1 MIRYLLRQTAFV
13 VAALLLAVPMSACA
27 GQPAEGL
34 RERAAQALRTGNYD
48 EARSMYEGLVGRS
61 DAIAADRRG
70 LIAVLIETGGY
81 EEAERRARAFTSTA
95 DSAALLVPLGDV
107 LLARGKRAG
116 ADSAFHRA
124 VAAGSPDSLTARLRL
139 ALNQLA
145 RAEREEAYRALDRFI
160 DVFNSAGPRRLTSA
174 ELVAV
179 GTAVRTL
186 GARDPQLYKDALTAY
201 DAAIAMDSLAW
212 EPRLLVGELFLEK
225 YNAPDARSS
234 FEEVLAINA
243 HHPRALTGVAKVLVA
258 DGAPGAMELADRALG
273 VNANYVP
280 ARALRAR
287 LLLDLERYAE
297 AAEEADR
304 ALAVDSLA
312 AEALAARAAAA
323 WLAGDTAAYRAT
335 VAAAGRRLPSD
346 AEVFV
351 LVGESAARARM
362 YGQAAAIAGEGVVRD
377 STAWRAYAVRG
388 VNLLRT
394 GAVADARRDLEHAFR
409 FDPYDVWTKNTLD
422 LLDEIDRA
430 RTIRVGRFEFVLDS
444 ADAVLLPVYLT
455 PLAEEAFDSLARR
468 YDYRPAGPVRIE
480 LFRSKADF
488 SVRTIG
494 LPGFGAL
501 GVSFGDVVA
510 MNSPGAR
517 DAGAFNWGAVVWH
530 ELAHTFTLGASRH
543 RVPRWLSEGISVFE
557 ERRARPGWG
566 ADLTPSFLA
575 AFAGGQLAPPSS
587 LNDGFM
593 RPKFP
598 EQIILSYYQ
607 ASLVCEMIEKQFGE
621 QALPALVAAYGKG
634 LNTADAVRSVL
645 RIELSELDSRF
656 NSYVREEFEPRF
668 AAIRGAP
675 GSSGDGRRALSLGE
689 FGEQLMEAD
698 ARLGAGDTTAAVA
711 ALERAKTLFPEYTDR
726 GSPYRTLAAIHLARS
741 ANREAEREL
750 AALVSIAEDD
760 YRAQT
765 ELANVR
771 IALGDSAGAITALEQ
786 AMFISPYEMESHV
799 RLAELAE
806 SGGASEVAVRERQA
820 ILALDPVDRANAEY
834 RLARAY
840 LLAGDRTEAR
850 RAVLRALERAPNYQ
864 EAQELLLELRRTPP
878 GGTR

>member
-1 MIRYLLRQTAFV
+1 VSRGFIRQIACAI
-13 VAALLLAVPMSACA
+13 AALVLTLPMSACA
-27 GQPAEGL
+27 GQPADEL
-34 RERAAQALRTGNYD
+34 RERAAHALRTGNYD

-61 DAIAADRRG
+61 EANAADRRG
-70 LIAVLIETGGY
+70 LIAVLLETGEY
-81 EEAERRARAFTSTA
+81 EEAVRRARTFTASA
-95 DSAALLVPLGDV
+95 DSAALLVPLGNA
-107 LLARGKRAG
+107 LLARGNRAA
-116 ADSAFHRA
+116 ADSAYHRA
-124 VAAGSPDSLTARLRL
+124 AAAPDSLTARLRL

-145 RAEREEAYRALDRFI
+145 RGERADAYRALDRFI
-160 DVFNSAGPRRLTSA
+160 DVFNSAGPGRLTSSDLA
-174 ELVAV
+174 AV

-186 GARDPQLYKDALTAY
+186 GARDPQLFKDALTAY
-201 DAAIAMDSLAW
+201 DAAIAADSLDW
-212 EPRLLVGELFLEK
+212 EPRLLAGELFLEK
-225 YNAPDARSS
+225 YNAPDARAA
-234 FEEVLAINA
+234 FEDVLEINA
-243 HHPRALTGVAKVLVA
+243 RHPRALTGVAMVLVA

-273 VNANYVP
+273 VNPNYVP

-297 AAEEADR
+297 AADEAER
-304 ALAVDSLA
+304 ALAVDSTA

-323 WLAGDTAAYRAT
+323 WLAGDTTAYRAT
-335 VAAAGRRLPSD
+335 IAAAGRRLPSD
-346 AEVFV
+346 AHVFV
-351 LVGESAARARM
+351 LVGESAARSRM
-362 YGQAAAIAGEGVVRD
+362 YAQAAEIAGSGIARD

-394 GAVADARRDLEHAFR
+394 GAVAEARRDLEHAFR
-409 FDPYDVWTKNTLD
+409 GDPYDVWTKNTLD
-422 LLDEIDRA
+422 LLDELDRA

-444 ADAVLLPVYLT
+444 ADAELLPVYLT
-455 PLAEEAFDSLARR
+455 PLAEEAFDSLSRR

-488 SVRTIG
+488 SVRTVG

-575 AFAGGQLAPPSS
+575 AFADGQLAPPSS

-598 EQIILSYYQ
+598 EEIILSYYQ
-607 ASLVCEMIEKQFGE
+607 ASLVCEMIEEQFGA
-621 QALPALVAAYGKG
+621 QALAALVTAYGRG
-634 LNTADAVRSVL
+634 LSTAEAVRSVL
-645 RIELSELDSRF
+645 KLELSELDTRF
-656 NSYVREEFEPRF
+656 NSYIREEFAPRF
-668 AAIRGAP
+668 AAIRDAPRPSGGA
-675 GSSGDGRRALSLGE
+675 RRAASLGE
-689 FGEQLMEAD
+689 FGEQLTQAE
-698 ARLGAGDTTAAVA
+698 ARLESGDTTAAIA
-711 ALERAKTLFPEYTDR
+711 ALERAKGLFPEYTDR
-726 GSPYRTLAAIHLARS
+726 GSPYRTLATIHLARG
-741 ANREAEREL
+741 ADREAEREL
-750 AALVSIAEDD
+750 SELVSYAEDD

-771 IALGDSAGAITALEQ
+771 IALGDSTGAIAALEQ
-786 AMFISPYEMESHV
+786 AMFISPYEVEAHA

-806 SGGASEVAVRERQA
+806 AAGAPETAIRERQA
-820 ILALDPVDRANAEY
+820 ILALDPVDRAAAEY

-850 RAVLRALERAPNYQ
+850 RAVLRALERAPNYE
-864 EAQELLLELRRTPP
+864 EAQELLLELRATPR